1 MSNLKYIRYFTLS
14 LLILTCSALTQA
26 QELWKLESEKDGI
39 TIYSGKIEDSD
50 FRSIKAQM
58 LVKGSIHTFVA
69 ILQDI
74 KNMPDWGYKMKS
86 TVLLEKTG
94 DTIQI
99 YYAEVTSP
107 FPFDNR
113 DGIYLN
119 KFRWDSKK
127 KHLHVE
133 NTMLPDYLEKKD
145 NIVRLEG
152 GGYWSVN
159 VLENDLLDIS
169 FVLMVNPGGNIP
181 AWLVNIMIDTMPFS
195 TMYELRRVMNE
206 KKYEDRN
213 FGFIHQ

>member
-1 MSNLKYIRYFTLS
+1 MPMRNNYKYFALLLLFITISTL
-14 LLILTCSALTQA
+14 TPA
-26 QELWKLESEKDGI
+26 QEIWKEESYKDGI
-39 TIYSGKIEDSD
+39 TIYSGMNEGSD
-50 FRSIKAQM
+50 FKSIKAQM
-58 LVKGSIHTFVA
+58 LVKGSVHSFVA

-74 KNMPDWGYKMKS
+74 ENMPDWGYKMNY
-86 TVLLEKTG
+86 TELLERAG

-119 KFRWDSKK
+119 IFRWDSTSKN
-127 KHLHVE
+127 LHVE
-133 NTMLPDYLEKKD
+133 NRMLPDYLGRKD

-152 GGYWSVN
+152 GGYWN
-159 VLENDLLDIS
+159 AKVLDNDMLDIS
-169 FVLMVNPGGNIP
+169 FCLQVNPGGNIP

-195 TMYELRRVMNE
+195 TMYELRRVMGE

-213 FGFIHQ
+213 FDFIH